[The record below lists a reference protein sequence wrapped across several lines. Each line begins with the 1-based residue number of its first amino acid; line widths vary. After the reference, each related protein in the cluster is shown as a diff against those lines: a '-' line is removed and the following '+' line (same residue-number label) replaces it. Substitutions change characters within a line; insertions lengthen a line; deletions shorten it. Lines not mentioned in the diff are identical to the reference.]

1 MMIKCIKEVCNW
13 EPDVAEDGRE
23 ALRLYTAYASAGY
36 MYVCICMDTHMPN
49 MNGFDTALS
58 IREIEQR
65 DHNERTF
72 ILGLYKEYDA
82 DAKNKCLLSG
92 MDRAALKTDQSV
104 KACLSEVLSLG
115 R

>member
-1 MMIKCIKEVCNW
+1 MMTKCIKEVCSW

-23 ALRLYTAYASAGY
+23 ALRMYNTYARAGF
-36 MYVCICMDTHMPN
+36 MYACICMDTHMPH
-49 MNGFDTALS
+49 MNGFEAALN

-65 DHNERTF
+65 DHNGRTF

-92 MDRAALKTDQSV
+92 MDRAALKTYQSV
-104 KACLSEVLSLG
+104 KGCLSEVL